1 MDRAVGVTK
10 HLSGSCQTVKGPEH
24 SHSFSGPWQALRP
37 VSVPQWVFNNYL
49 LVEKDEFH
57 QSSPQWEET
66 KLCGLKSYRGP
77 FLLATECWLGLG
89 PTLQIYICRIAT
101 VSCISSRNYVFHLFL
116 HLELLRYS
124 LFQCWRFIN
133 AWEMVNSLYPPGIH
147 ILVPANLNSSNYVTS
162 IKASLQER
170 LSPCAVRDY
179 HWCFITEGNTASD
192 NSHY

>member
-1 MDRAVGVTK
+1 MDRGLSGVTK

-77 FLLATECWLGLG
+77 FPAGHRVLARAG
-89 PTLQIYICRIAT
+89 PYSAEVLICRIAT

-116 HLELLRYS
+116 HLEFVEYS

-133 AWEMVNSLYPPGIH
+133 A
-147 ILVPANLNSSNYVTS
+147 
-162 IKASLQER
+162 
-170 LSPCAVRDY
+170 
-179 HWCFITEGNTASD
+179 
-192 NSHY
+192 